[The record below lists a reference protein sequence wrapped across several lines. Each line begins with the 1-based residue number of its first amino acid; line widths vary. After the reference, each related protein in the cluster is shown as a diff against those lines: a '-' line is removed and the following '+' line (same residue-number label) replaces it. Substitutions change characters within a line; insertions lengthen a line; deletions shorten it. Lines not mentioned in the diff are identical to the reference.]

1 MKQQPVTGA
10 SDIISISI
18 STSTFITESIYRF
31 KNKYTTQPA
40 LTLTYIWKIYTARLK
55 AKKATAVT

>member
-1 MKQQPVTGA
+1 MSV
-10 SDIISISI
+10 SISISI